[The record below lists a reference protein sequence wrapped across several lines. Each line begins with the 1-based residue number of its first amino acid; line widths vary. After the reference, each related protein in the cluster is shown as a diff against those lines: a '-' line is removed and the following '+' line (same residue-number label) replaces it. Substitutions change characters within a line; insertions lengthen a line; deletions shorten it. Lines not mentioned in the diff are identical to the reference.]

1 MKIRST
7 ESPPAESTTSSR
19 LVERIRRLF
28 QSDATNQT
36 ELIDTLQRAHE
47 RDLMDRDSFDTMQ
60 RVLQVSDLQAR
71 DIMIPRPNMVVLDRE
86 GSPEDYL
93 PTVIESAHSRFPV
106 IEDDRDHVVGI
117 LLAKDLLRFFGK
129 QAEEFN
135 LRDIMRPAVYIPES
149 KRLNQLLS
157 EFREKR
163 NHMAIV
169 VDEYGGAAGLVTI
182 EDVLEQIVGNIEDEH
197 DHDDEEQMITQR
209 VDDFVIK
216 ALCPVEDFNRHFDT
230 NFDDEDSHTIGG
242 LVLSEFGRMPAK
254 GDSLTL
260 DGHRFEVLNVDSR
273 RVHLLR
279 LTLEEHQDVA

>member
-1 MKIRST
+1 MKKRASK
-7 ESPPAESTTSSR
+7 PPAEPTGFIDRT
-19 LVERIRRLF
+19 VAAIRRLVV
-28 QSDATNQT
+28 SDATNQS

-60 RVLQVSDLQAR
+60 RVLQVSDLQVR
-71 DIMIPRPNMVVLDRE
+71 DIMIPRPNMVVLDRD
-86 GSPEDYL
+86 GSPMDFL

-106 IEDDRDHVVGI
+106 IEDDRDHVEGI
-117 LLAKDLLRFFGK
+117 LLAKDLLRYFARD
-129 QAEEFN
+129 AEEFS

-197 DHDDEEQMITQR
+197 DNEDEEQMITQR
-209 VDDFVIK
+209 TDDFVVK
-216 ALCPVEDFNRHFDT
+216 ALCPVEDFNTHFGT
-230 NFDDEDSHTIGG
+230 NFDEEDPHTIGG
-242 LVLSEFGRMPAK
+242 LILSEFGRMPIQ

-260 DGHRFEVLNVDSR
+260 DGHRFEVLNADSR